1 MKISISINPNVSAY
15 FDDLDVGWFLVV
27 SVECI
32 GKGVAKFADREIL
45 KNVDGWRKVVVG
57 AAIALAINRSRDI
70 AASYRENS
78 VVKML
83 KIFDDTGNVD
93 IDILREVVKDSISN
107 NGFVITVPILGELKF
122 HKSDIDNLYNDI
134 MSNVNG
140 WFFMA
145 TEATVTM
152 QKTMTKAEFLDMLHE
167 CFVDEI
173 HDAKK
178 YLGYSEFAKEHN
190 SDYDAEV
197 LIRIAND
204 EESHARYLLKVLEEN
219 HYAVV
224 STEMGDYQ
232 EMERLFHRL

>member
-1 MKISISINPNVSAY
+1 M
-15 FDDLDVGWFLVV
+15 V

-57 AAIALAINRSRDI
+57 AAIALAINRSQDI

-93 IDILREVVKDSISN
+93 IDILMEVVKDSISN

-122 HKSDIDNLYNDI
+122 YKSDIDNLYNDI

-140 WFFMA
+140 
-145 TEATVTM
+145 
-152 QKTMTKAEFLDMLHE
+152 
-167 CFVDEI
+167 
-173 HDAKK
+173 
-178 YLGYSEFAKEHN
+178 
-190 SDYDAEV
+190 
-197 LIRIAND
+197 
-204 EESHARYLLKVLEEN
+204 
-219 HYAVV
+219 
-224 STEMGDYQ
+224 
-232 EMERLFHRL
+232 

>member
-1 MKISISINPNVSAY
+1 
-15 FDDLDVGWFLVV
+15 
-27 SVECI
+27 
-32 GKGVAKFADREIL
+32 
-45 KNVDGWRKVVVG
+45 
-57 AAIALAINRSRDI
+57 
-70 AASYRENS
+70 
-78 VVKML
+78 
-83 KIFDDTGNVD
+83 
-93 IDILREVVKDSISN
+93 
-107 NGFVITVPILGELKF
+107 
-122 HKSDIDNLYNDI
+122 
-134 MSNVNG
+134 
-140 WFFMA
+140 MA

-152 QKTMTKAEFLDMLHE
+152 QKTMTEAEFLHMLHE

-232 EMERLFHRL
+232 EIERLFHRL